1 MGTSLSIREGAL
13 SRYKIYRGHYM
24 GTSSMFLDLVLCI
37 SFISSFRIFIIFA
50 SY

>member
-1 MGTSLSIREGAL
+1 MGTSLI
-13 SRYKIYRGHYM
+13 
-24 GTSSMFLDLVLCI
+24 FLDLVLYI